1 MRFGIFVAPSLT
13 EPLLT
18 GSVCLQVFDLADRNM
33 WLRRQIVTVLR
44 QIIKSMFGDIVN
56 KKIVDYMAT
65 FTAPLA
71 VAGYLNNI
79 KEVFWPG
86 GSLAA
91 PSPQRD
97 ENTK

>member
-1 MRFGIFVAPSLT
+1 M
-13 EPLLT
+13 
-18 GSVCLQVFDLADRNM
+18 QVFDLADRNM

-91 PSPQRD
+91 PSLEGD
-97 ENTK
+97 